1 MLFILI
7 IIDMQS
13 GTMAMD
19 NNVAYAV
26 PEMHVTDSAAIY
38 ESID

>member
-1 MLFILI
+1 MIYNYIYL
-7 IIDMQS
+7 DMQS
-13 GTMAMD
+13 GTMAMN

-26 PEMHVTDSAAIY
+26 PEIHVTDSEAVY